1 VSDRMRLK
9 PTWNQLRA
17 EGTSISGF
25 VRAPQW
31 WEHKLVPIM
40 SVFYATALTQH
51 ASVAS
56 TWPAVVSL
64 FLAIAP
70 GAVYV
75 SVINDIADRADDRV
89 AGKTNR
95 LTGKPFWLVALLVI
109 VPISVGL
116 LFIFLWRDTPL
127 LVSAYLGAWA
137 AFSLYSLPPFR
148 LKRRGVLGI
157 IADASGAHLFPTLV
171 AALLSFRATGQA
183 ADPIWVT
190 AVAVWALPI
199 EALALA
205 TMLWRMQSIL
215 PVLLLALYAVFAV
228 LKARLWRIAIVVV
241 EPRER
246 SSNIGYEYYCLL
258 FPLGILAT
266 SAMRYP
272 ADWAILGVHLLVFH
286 RPAIRF
292 VTESGDLWR
301 DLAARF
307 RPNPGARQP
316 EQARS
321 DVTLLSR
328 LFRRQSIDYELAR
341 GADGVDQSWYLEV
354 NPDLAAAGCDPTSH
368 YLEFG
373 WRQGRDPSPD
383 FSTSYYLQANEDVAR
398 TQVNPLLHYL
408 RHGRA
413 EGRLPRE
420 ATRWH
425 FLWKEGLL
433 YPKTDCHPP
442 QPCAPYGTSGRRKIL
457 FTGHEA
463 SRTGA
468 PLILLNLMKALERL
482 TGAELFLVLERD
494 GPLLEEFRRVAH
506 VIVNRN
512 GALYTPDGAFMRGL
526 LNAVPSPGPEL
537 GVCNCAD
544 SWRLMRELRSAHLP
558 YIITLIHERL
568 ALYDEEVCKAIF
580 LNSDRIVFPADAVKA
595 AAVRALQQFQEAKVI
610 PQGLLSPEFGQSDK
624 TAARK
629 QVRERLGLRADSKI
643 VLSCG
648 TRIPRKGL
656 DLFVQL
662 AARVR
667 SQSTASVH
675 FVWLGG
681 HDESS
686 EFMQYVQHDLTVLDL
701 HSTVS
706 LVPAETNPEC
716 YFLAADAYVL
726 TSRDDPFPCVVH
738 EAMACALPVVVFNG
752 AGGASEALADGCGIV
767 VTYLDVE
774 SMARSVS
781 AILEHPAEFAAMG
794 EKAER
799 RVRSAYSFSD
809 YARRILD
816 VCNEVRAGASTH

>member
-1 VSDRMRLK
+1 
-9 PTWNQLRA
+9 
-17 EGTSISGF
+17 
-25 VRAPQW
+25 
-31 WEHKLVPIM
+31 
-40 SVFYATALTQH
+40 
-51 ASVAS
+51 
-56 TWPAVVSL
+56 
-64 FLAIAP
+64 
-70 GAVYV
+70 
-75 SVINDIADRADDRV
+75 
-89 AGKTNR
+89 
-95 LTGKPFWLVALLVI
+95 
-109 VPISVGL
+109 
-116 LFIFLWRDTPL
+116 
-127 LVSAYLGAWA
+127 
-137 AFSLYSLPPFR
+137 
-148 LKRRGVLGI
+148 
-157 IADASGAHLFPTLV
+157 
-171 AALLSFRATGQA
+171 
-183 ADPIWVT
+183 
-190 AVAVWALPI
+190 
-199 EALALA
+199 
-205 TMLWRMQSIL
+205 
-215 PVLLLALYAVFAV
+215 
-228 LKARLWRIAIVVV
+228 
-241 EPRER
+241 
-246 SSNIGYEYYCLL
+246 
-258 FPLGILAT
+258 
-266 SAMRYP
+266 
-272 ADWAILGVHLLVFH
+272 
-286 RPAIRF
+286 
-292 VTESGDLWR
+292 
-301 DLAARF
+301 
-307 RPNPGARQP
+307 
-316 EQARS
+316 
-321 DVTLLSR
+321 LLSR

-341 GADGVDQSWYLEV
+341 GADGVDPSWYLEA
-354 NPDLAAAGCDPTSH
+354 NPDAAAAGCDPTAH

-425 FLWKEGLL
+425 LLWKEGLL

-442 QPCAPYGTSGRRKIL
+442 QPCAPYGRSGRRKIL

-468 PLILLNLMKALERL
+468 PLILLNLMKAFERL

-526 LNAVPSPGPEL
+526 LNAVATPGPEL

-568 ALYDEEVCKAIF
+568 ALYNEEVCKAIF

-610 PQGLLSPEFGQSDK
+610 PQGLLSPEFGRSDK

-681 HDESS
+681 HDESP
-686 EFMQYVQHDLTVLDL
+686 EFMQYVRHDLAVLDL

-706 LVPAETNPEC
+706 LVPAETNPEP
-716 YFLAADAYVL
+716 YFLAADVYVL

-738 EAMACALPVVVFNG
+738 EAMACALPIVVFNG

-781 AILEHPAEFAAMG
+781 AILEHPAEFVAMG